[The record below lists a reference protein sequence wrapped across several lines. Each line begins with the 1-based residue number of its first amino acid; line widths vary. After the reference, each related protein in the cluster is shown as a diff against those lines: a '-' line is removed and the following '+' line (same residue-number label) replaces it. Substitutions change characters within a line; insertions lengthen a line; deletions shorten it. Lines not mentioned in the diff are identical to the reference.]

1 MENDKTEIKKEK
13 KREKKEKK
21 DKKDKNEKKEKRNAR
36 KRKENPSDIDC
47 KITNGKITKINNE
60 KYGQLAQSKAESL
73 GVHLQKRIDDETE
86 PLEKSGLSEEH
97 GQPVCSPNV
106 SYLSDSTQRSNKRKR
121 DTSPSSETCSHGG
134 TILRFRLPLKKHKA
148 PEPLKKL
155 REPEPL
161 KKLREPEPLKKLKE
175 TEPLKTLSEP
185 EPLKRLREPEPLKM
199 LREPEPLKTLREPD
213 ASLSNEQLCSTSGR
227 VGFSAHQ
234 KDEILHVPSQGKCH
248 SPNATKSI
256 VAEEPASRPEKEVPC
271 PLPRKIKLTKHEK
284 KIQKTESLYKSLIEN
299 FVLPPPHYQG
309 DNFGDEE
316 WLYSTKHEEDTN
328 GSKRF
333 KACND
338 VSSCRSPTLWQQ
350 HAQYL
355 PEADIY
361 ALPYSVPF

>member
-1 MENDKTEIKKEK
+1 M
-13 KREKKEKK
+13 
-21 DKKDKNEKKEKRNAR
+21 
-36 KRKENPSDIDC
+36 PS
-47 KITNGKITKINNE
+47 
-60 KYGQLAQSKAESL
+60 
-73 GVHLQKRIDDETE
+73 
-86 PLEKSGLSEEH
+86 
-97 GQPVCSPNV
+97 
-106 SYLSDSTQRSNKRKR
+106 
-121 DTSPSSETCSHGG
+121 
-134 TILRFRLPLKKHKA
+134 KKHKA

-161 KKLREPEPLKKLKE
+161 KKLREPG
-175 TEPLKTLSEP
+175 
-185 EPLKRLREPEPLKM
+185 
-199 LREPEPLKTLREPD
+199 
-213 ASLSNEQLCSTSGR
+213 ASLSNEHSCSTSGR

-234 KDEILHVPSQGKCH
+234 KDEILHVPGQGKCH

-271 PLPRKIKLTKHEK
+271 PVPRKIKLTKHEK

-309 DNFGDEE
+309 DDFGDEE
-316 WLYSTKHEEDTN
+316 WLFSTKHEEDTN
-328 GSKRF
+328 GCKRF